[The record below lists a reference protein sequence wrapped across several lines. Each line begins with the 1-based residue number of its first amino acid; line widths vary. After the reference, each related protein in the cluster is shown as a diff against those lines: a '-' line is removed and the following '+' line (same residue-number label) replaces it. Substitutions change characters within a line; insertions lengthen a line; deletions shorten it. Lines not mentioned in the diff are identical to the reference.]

1 MRDMVTRFN
10 MNIQQSVQTP
20 LSITGLRSRSYGA
33 QLSVIQEISR
43 EENGFRSF
51 LVSYQSDGLTV
62 FGRIN
67 LPSGKIQPQG
77 FPAVVFAHGFS
88 PDPLD
93 PNYFQRPY
101 YETWINAYAD
111 AGFAVIMPGYRGH
124 AIIDGN
130 KAGGSEYIDKYA
142 HLYLTS
148 PFYAIDVLNMMA
160 GLSTLSSGGEGD
172 LGDYPQLENCLDD
185 ENIFLS
191 AHSMGGDVALAVL
204 AIEENFRAA
213 SIWAGVCADIRDVA
227 EFYTAYEALE
237 KKLDEPLETLFNEK
251 WRMVEAAAQK
261 TPFLIDDINA
271 LNGLFYLD
279 SLAAPIILHHGT
291 RDTAVPDEWS
301 VNLHQKLGEL
311 GKESKLYLYEG
322 NNHELS
328 LNNQYLVAL
337 ERDVIFFNK
346 NIKKQ

>member
-1 MRDMVTRFN
+1 MVTRFN
-10 MNIQQSVQTP
+10 VDIQQSEQIP
-20 LSITGLRSRSYGA
+20 LSIMGLRSRSYRSR
-33 QLSVIQEISR
+33 LSVIQEISR

-51 LVSYQSDGLTV
+51 LVSYQSEGLTV

-67 LPSGKIQPQG
+67 LPSGEIPTQG
-77 FPAVVFAHGFS
+77 FPIVVFAHGFS

-93 PNYFQRPY
+93 PVYFQRPY

-124 AIIDGN
+124 GIIDGD
-130 KAGGSEYIDKYA
+130 KADGSEYIDKYA
-142 HLYLTS
+142 NLYLTS

-160 GLSTLSSGGEGD
+160 GLSTLSSKDGD
-172 LGDYPQLENCLDD
+172 NLGISPQAKGWLDND
-185 ENIFLS
+185 NIFLS

-204 AIEENFRAA
+204 AVEKKIRAA
-213 SIWAGVCADIRDVA
+213 SIWAGVCADIRDVT
-227 EFYTAYEALE
+227 EFYTAYEISE
-237 KKLDEPLETLFNEK
+237 TQLDESLETLFNEK
-251 WRMVEAAAQK
+251 WRMVETTAKK

-279 SLAAPIILHHGT
+279 NLTAPIILHHGT

>member
-10 MNIQQSVQTP
+10 VDIQQSVHSP
-20 LSITGLRSRSYGA
+20 LSITGLRSRSYGS
-33 QLSVIQEISR
+33 QLRVIQEISR
-43 EENGFRSF
+43 EENSFRSF

-67 LPSGKIQPQG
+67 LPSGEIPPQG
-77 FPAVVFAHGFS
+77 FPVVVFAHGFS
-88 PDPLD
+88 PDPLE

-124 AIIDGN
+124 GIIDGD
-130 KAGGSEYIDKYA
+130 KADGSEYIDKYA
-142 HLYLTS
+142 DLYLSS
-148 PFYAIDVLNMMA
+148 PFYAIDVLNMIA
-160 GLSTLSSGGEGD
+160 GLSTISSCGGGGLRDDPEI
-172 LGDYPQLENCLDD
+172 ENCLDD

-204 AIEENFRAA
+204 AVEGSFRAA

-227 EFYTAYEALE
+227 EFYTAYEASE
-237 KKLDEPLETLFNEK
+237 RTLDEPLERLFNEK
-251 WRMVEAAAQK
+251 WRMVEAAAKK

-279 SLAAPIILHHGT
+279 NLAAPIILHHGT

-301 VNLHQKLGEL
+301 VNFHQKLEEL
-311 GKESKLYLYEG
+311 GKESKLHLYEG

-328 LNNQYLVAL
+328 LNNQHLVAL
-337 ERDVIFFNK
+337 ERDLTFFNK
-346 NIKKQ
+346 NIKK